1 VEFIAEDP
9 INIGIRAA
17 KAPLFDTDGQMVK
30 EGTRRLYAK
39 FDRGTA
45 PEYAY
50 QEALKIFSFAKI
62 HRDISPRQWVSFYDS
77 LTAQLQHGWTDEERK
92 CIEDELCKSPHAIKV
107 EQPRIKAPYPAYT
120 RQRKTQGAR
129 TIKHAIAEIVE
140 TVKTTGID
148 PELVIS
154 YELQNDQN
162 TQVIEAMQ
170 ALKDEEAV
178 DEPVIAA

>member
-9 INIGIRAA
+9 INVGIRAA
-17 KAPLFDTDGQMVK
+17 KVPIYD
-30 EGTRRLYAK
+30 TRRLYAK

-45 PEYAY
+45 PEHAY

-62 HRDISPRQWVSFYDS
+62 HRDIMPRQWVSFYDS
-77 LTAQLQHGWTDEERK
+77 LTSQIQHGWTDDERK

-107 EQPRIKAPYPAYT
+107 DPPRAKAPYPAYA

-129 TIKHAIAEIVE
+129 TINHAIAEIVE

-154 YELQNDQN
+154 YELQNDKN
-162 TQVIEAMQ
+162 VKVVEAMQ
-170 ALKDEEAV
+170 TLKEETPAE
-178 DEPVIAA
+178 DPMIAA